1 MRNSESDDSNF
12 TFSPPASGNEHPT
25 LCFIEDND
33 DNLTLYE
40 WINSRYMPEYT
51 FELYTDERFLNQRF
65 NDSMP
70 RPDLIFLDL
79 KMPQISG
86 GQLLTKLK
94 EDPEW
99 KHVPVVIFTHSTSPK
114 DMEQCMDAGA
124 DGFFNKDI
132 SVHGIKSQLIE
143 ICEICLK

>member
-1 MRNSESDDSNF
+1 MKNSESDELF
-12 TFSPPASGNEHPT
+12 FFSGPLPVNERPT

-40 WINSRYMPEYT
+40 WINSRYMREYA
-51 FELYTDERFLNQRF
+51 FELYTDECFLKQRF
-65 NDSMP
+65 DEDRP

-86 GQLLTKLK
+86 LQLLAKMK
-94 EDPEW
+94 AHPGW
-99 KHVPVVIFTHSTSPK
+99 KHVPVVVFTHSTSPR
-114 DMEQCMDAGA
+114 DMEQCIDAGA

-132 SVHGIKSQLIE
+132 SVHGITSQLIE
-143 ICEICLK
+143 ICELCLK

>member
-1 MRNSESDDSNF
+1 MKNPETDELAFDFPGQIPVKER
-12 TFSPPASGNEHPT
+12 PT

-40 WINSRYMPEYT
+40 WINSRHMPEYA
-51 FELYTDERFLNQRF
+51 FQLYTDERFLKQRF
-65 NDSMP
+65 DDSLP

-86 GQLLTKLK
+86 VQLLTKMK
-94 EDPEW
+94 EHPSW

-132 SVHGIKSQLIE
+132 SVHGIRSQLTE
-143 ICEICLK
+143 ICDIWLK